1 MKAVKVLVV
10 DDEKIAARNLQ
21 YILSKEGYTVEVAL
35 SGPEAVKMLEAE
47 AENGYD
53 LVLTDLRMPEVDG
66 MQILATARAL
76 HPDVEVIMVTGFATV
91 SSALEAVKA
100 GAYHYLAKPYNIS
113 EVRLVVRDAL
123 EKRALKRE
131 NRQLKEQLAQAQ
143 GGVPLP

>member
-1 MKAVKVLVV
+1 MRAVKVLVV

-21 YILSKEGYTVEVAL
+21 YILGKEGYTVEVAL
-35 SGPEAVKMLEAE
+35 SGPEAAKMLEAE

>member
-1 MKAVKVLVV
+1 MNAVRVLVV

-35 SGPEAVKMLEAE
+35 SGPEAITMLEA
-47 AENGYD
+47 AVNGYD

-100 GAYHYLAKPYNIS
+100 GAYHYVAKPYNIS

-123 EKRALKRE
+123 EKRALKQE

-143 GGVPLP
+143 GRGLRT

>member
-21 YILSKEGYTVEVAL
+21 YILGKEGYTVEIAL
-35 SGPEAVKMLEAE
+35 SGPEAVKMLKAE

-76 HPDVEVIMVTGFATV
+76 HPDVEVIIVTGFATV

-143 GGVPLP
+143 GGP

>member
-123 EKRALKRE
+123 EKRALQRE

-143 GGVPLP
+143 GGVVLP

>member
-1 MKAVKVLVV
+1 MKSVKVLVV

-35 SGPEAVKMLEAE
+35 SGQEAANILTTAPE
-47 AENGYD
+47 NDYD

-66 MQILATARAL
+66 MKILALARTN
-76 HPDVEVIMVTGFATV
+76 HPDIEVIMVTGFGTV
-91 SSALEAVKA
+91 SSALAAVQA
-100 GAYHYLAKPYNIS
+100 GAYHYVAKPYNIN

-131 NRQLKEQLAQAQ
+131 NRQLKEKLALAQEAQ
-143 GGVPLP
+143 IPK